1 MRSRRTVLLVL
12 MSAVVLGGGV
22 WSNTRGPEASKA
34 KDQPPAQNQTETT
47 TITATAVPGDVNVYA
62 AAGANMLS
70 PAVAGMPYRLYVP
83 QSAGSGVDVVDPVT
97 FRVVDHYTTGLDP
110 QHVVPSWDLQTLYAT
125 NTLADTL
132 TPIDPFT
139 AKPKGANI
147 AVADPYNLYFTVD
160 GASAIVVAEAQQR
173 LDFRDPHTF
182 ELQQGVPV
190 TCRGVDHLDFSA
202 DGSYL
207 IATCEFSGRLVKV
220 DVKTRSVVGYL
231 DLPGG
236 SPQDI
241 KLDPTGRV
249 FLVADKNLGGVHVIE
264 ASTFSAVGFVATGKD
279 AHGLFISRDARS
291 LYVTNRGSGT
301 VTVIDSATRVVT
313 ATWMLPGSASPD
325 MGGLSP
331 DGAVLW
337 VSGRYNK
344 AVYALSTEDGRLLG
358 QVAVADKP
366 HGLAVWPQPGRY
378 SLGHTG
384 VLR

>member
-1 MRSRRTVLLVL
+1 MRSRRSVLLIFACIFL
-12 MSAVVLGGGV
+12 LGSGV
-22 WSNTRGPEASKA
+22 WSDTRGPKASKA
-34 KDQPPAQNQTETT
+34 RALPAVQSPALTT
-47 TITATAVPGDVNVYA
+47 TTTATTVPGDLNIYA
-62 AAGANMLS
+62 AAGADMLS
-70 PAVAGMPYRLYVP
+70 PAVAGVPYRLYVP
-83 QSAGSGVDVVDPVT
+83 QSAGSGVDVVDPTT

-132 TPIDPFT
+132 TPIDPVT
-139 AKPKGANI
+139 GKPKGPNI
-147 AVADPYNLYFTVD
+147 TVADPYNLYFTVD
-160 GASAIVVAEAQQR
+160 GTSAIVVAEAQQR

-190 TCRGVDHLDFSA
+190 DCRGVDHIDFSA

-220 DVKTRSVVGYL
+220 DVKSRSVLSYL

-249 FLVADKNLGGVHVIE
+249 FFVADMKLGGVHVID
-264 ASTFSAVGFVATGKD
+264 ATAFSVVGFVATGKD

-301 VTVIDSATRVVT
+301 VTVIDVARRTVT
-313 ATWMLPGSASPD
+313 ATWSIPGGASPD

-331 DGAVLW
+331 DGRVLW

-344 AVYALSTEDGRLLG
+344 TVYALSTEDGRLLG
-358 QVAVADKP
+358 QVAVTDKP